1 MERRAFLKT
10 TVPGSLAASMTE
22 ASPRTAGAVNT
33 DSWRAFEVTTPVEVL
48 NPSGVTR
55 AWIPLPLG
63 EDTED
68 PRSNVA
74 RQ

>member
-10 TVPGSLAASMTE
+10 TVLGSLAASMTE
-22 ASPRTAGAVNT
+22 ASPRTAGAVT
-33 DSWRAFEVTTPVEVL
+33 ADGSQAFGVTTVEVL

-63 EDTED
+63 EGH
-68 PRSNVA
+68 
-74 RQ
+74 